1 MSTQRADAPSNGRG
15 SARVVV
21 VGAGIS
27 GLAAAR
33 AAVETARD
41 AGIPLDVV
49 VLERD
54 SEVGGKA
61 KTVRRDGWLVESG
74 PTGYL
79 DAADVAPLMR
89 HLMQVAAVEASVVQ
103 ASKEAALRYIARK
116 GRARRVFADPFRMAW
131 SGLMSPLG
139 IARIAAEPFIA
150 AKRDDDDESVFNFAA
165 RRIGREAAERLIA
178 PMMLGVFAGDARKLS
193 LPAALPRL
201 RELERDHGSLV
212 RGMLARRRKKPD
224 ESGSASGPA
233 GTLTSLRDG
242 LQSLAR
248 GLARYGGF
256 RVIENATVE
265 GIARSGPRGWRVQV
279 AGASEAVEADA
290 LVLAGEAWSTAALL
304 REHAPRAAETLSAI
318 NCPPVAVVAL
328 GYRGTRSDVH
338 IPRGFGVLVPRGE
351 SIRMLGCLWDSQIFD
366 GRAPANSVL
375 VRAMLGGA
383 VDPEAGALSDADA
396 VACVREDMGRLLG
409 VDAIPC
415 FRHVVRWPAAIP
427 QYELGHEKRVALV
440 ERETALLPSLF
451 VAGNA
456 LHGVAFAKAAT
467 SGWTRGSEAARVALA
482 GAAADVSTPT
492 GASA

>member
-1 MSTQRADAPSNGRG
+1 MKTQNADARRSGRRTP
-15 SARVVV
+15 RVIV

-41 AGIPLDVV
+41 AGTPLDVV

-54 SEVGGKA
+54 PEVGGKA
-61 KTVRRDGWLVESG
+61 KTIRRDGWLVESG

-79 DAADVAPLMR
+79 NAADVAPLMQ
-89 HLMQVAAVEASVVQ
+89 HLAQVADVEGSVLQ
-103 ASKEAALRYIARK
+103 ASKEAARRYITRN
-116 GRARRVFADPFRMAW
+116 GSARRVFADPFRMAW

-139 IARIAAEPFIA
+139 IARIAAEPFI
-150 AKRDDDDESVFNFAA
+150 KPRRDGGDESVFDFAA

-201 RELERDHGSLV
+201 RALEQEHGSLV
-212 RGMLARRRKKPD
+212 RGMLARRAGKPN

-242 LQSLAR
+242 LQSLAY
-248 GLARYGGF
+248 GLARKGGF
-256 RVIENATVE
+256 RVTENAAVE
-265 GIARSGPRGWRVQV
+265 GLARSGAGRWRVQV
-279 AGASEAVEADA
+279 AGAGEALEADA
-290 LVLAGEAWSTAALL
+290 VVLAGEAWATAALL
-304 REHAPRAAETLSAI
+304 RDHVPRAAETLSAI
-318 NCPPVAVVAL
+318 NCPPVVVVAL
-328 GYRGTRSDVH
+328 GYRGTRSQVH

-383 VDPEAGALSDADA
+383 VDPDAGALSDADA
-396 VACVREDMGRLLG
+396 VACVRTDLSRLLG
-409 VDAIPC
+409 VDALPC
-415 FRHVVRWPAAIP
+415 FHQVVRWPAAIP
-427 QYELGHEKRVALV
+427 QYELGHGERVAV
-440 ERETALLPSLF
+440 IERETALLPSLF

-456 LHGVAFAKAAT
+456 MHGVAFAKAAT
-467 SGWTRGSEAARVALA
+467 CGWARGGDAARAALA
-482 GAAADVSTPT
+482 GADVST
-492 GASA
+492 AA